1 MCLHPG
7 CHVTNDT
14 FETLV
19 GTFEPRRHDDLNDS
33 KAREHVEMAPL
44 AHTYTGY
51 FHLIY
56 PKVALPYT
64 RPSFSFF
71 SMTLSKKD
79 EC

>member
-1 MCLHPG
+1 MRLHPG

-19 GTFEPRRHDDLNDS
+19 GTFEPRRHDDLNDLEP
-33 KAREHVEMAPL
+33 REHVEMAPL
-44 AHTYTGY
+44 AHTHTG
-51 FHLIY
+51 HLYLIC
-56 PKVALPYT
+56 PKVALHYT